1 MTKLSE
7 ITDKLDELEK
17 RVAGIKDWKQK
28 YEAAKVQWE
37 SDRKELVQSAEVSNK
52 FKEAMTQFLA
62 LASAAGPG
70 QPSKATINLKEK
82 ELVINLTH
90 EEKPVNMTTDTV
102 VGKILFAA
110 SSELP
115 KDGFSEGALSES
127 LKERGWN
134 VGHSTL
140 APTLGGLVKDGYLIR
155 LEGTRPARY
164 RLPGKQK
171 LNLTGGNHG

>member
-1 MTKLSE
+1 MSE

-28 YEAAKVQWE
+28 YEAAKAQWE
-37 SDRKELVQSAEVSNK
+37 REIKKLGKMVEASNK
-52 FKEAMTQFLA
+52 LLESLRQFLT
-62 LASAAGPG
+62 LAPDAGPG
-70 QPSKATINLKEK
+70 RPSTQTINLKEK
-82 ELVINLTH
+82 DLVINLTH

-155 LEGTRPARY
+155 LEGTRPSRY

-171 LNLTGGNHG
+171 LNLTPV